1 LDANT
6 KSRRNLRFDT
16 EGSDVNMTTSETT
29 IFATHR
35 TRPSFRRRHL
45 LRALLLGMLT
55 LGIGCKKTEQD
66 APAPAAA
73 AATPTAK
80 AAPLTV
86 GFVYVGSRQDYGY
99 NQAHAIGASRLQGIK
114 LREEENVP
122 ETVAV
127 QKTMES
133 MINLDGAKVLFPTSF
148 GYFDPHILSLAG
160 KYPDV
165 AFLHCGGLYSEGK
178 HPKNV
183 GSYFG
188 YIDEAEYVAG
198 IVAGSTSKT
207 KKLGFIAAKPIPQ
220 VLRNINAYTLGAR
233 SVNPDV
239 TVSVIFTGDWSLP
252 VKEAE
257 AANSLIDQ
265 GVDVLTSHVDSP
277 KVVIESAER
286 RGIYST
292 GYHASQAELAPKGYL
307 TGAEWNWEKVYTA
320 YIDKIE
326 KGQPWDHL
334 VRGGLKEGFVKLSP
348 YGAAV
353 SDDTKQKADTAK
365 AALEAG
371 TLVIFKGPLSSNDGK
386 QILAEG
392 VAREQTDI
400 ELEKMNYLVDG
411 VKGAIE

>member
-1 LDANT
+1 
-6 KSRRNLRFDT
+6 
-16 EGSDVNMTTSETT
+16 MTLS
-29 IFATHR
+29 ATVPSPA
-35 TRPSFRRRHL
+35 TRAPSFLGPLLRAL
-45 LRALLLGMLT
+45 LRALLLGALASS
-55 LGIGCKKTEQD
+55 IGCKKTESD
-66 APAPAAA
+66 ATPG
-73 AATPTAK
+73 AATAAEQS

-86 GFVYVGSRQDYGY
+86 GFIYVGSRQDYGY
-99 NQAHAIGASRLQGIK
+99 NQAHAKAASTLTGIK

-148 GYFDPHILSLAG
+148 GYFEPHILTLAA
-160 KYPDV
+160 KYPEV
-165 AFLHCGGLYSEGK
+165 SFLHCGGLYSEGK

-198 IVAGSTSKT
+198 IVAGATSKT

-220 VLRNINAYTLGAR
+220 VLRNINAFTLGAR
-233 SVNPDV
+233 SVNPEV
-239 TVSVIFTGDWSLP
+239 TVNVIFTGDWSIP

-265 GVDVLTSHVDSP
+265 GIDVLTSHVDSP

-286 RGIYST
+286 RGVFST

-307 TGAEWNWEKVYTA
+307 TGAEWNWATVYKA
-320 YIDKIE
+320 YLDKI
-326 KGQPWDHL
+326 KQGQPWDHL

-348 YGAAV
+348 YGEAV
-353 SDDTKQKADTAK
+353 SDDTKKKADAAK

-371 TLVIFKGPLSSNDGK
+371 TLVIFKGPLEANDGK
-386 QILAEG
+386 EILAAG
-392 VAREQTDI
+392 VSRGQTDI
-400 ELEKMNYLVDG
+400 ELEKMNYLVEG